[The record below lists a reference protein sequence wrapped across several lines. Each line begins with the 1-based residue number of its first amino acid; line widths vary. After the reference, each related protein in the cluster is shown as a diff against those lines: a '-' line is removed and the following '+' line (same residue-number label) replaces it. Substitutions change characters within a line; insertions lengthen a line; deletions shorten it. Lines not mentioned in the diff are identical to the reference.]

1 MRIYIDEGGSFII
14 PNQPSSS
21 FSVVLAFIVPSVYET
36 ELFYDFLRL
45 RDRWPKQDTEIK
57 GSSLDE
63 RRAAEVIDL
72 LTRYDVVAEFVAM
85 DVGIHTIAAIEQRKK
100 VQADRLVANL
110 TAEHHP
116 EMVRQVETIAANVRR
131 MSNQLFVQAFLTIEL
146 LCRVIQVA
154 TLYYAQRL
162 PAELGDIA
170 WFIDRKAET
179 ITTMEEIWSTLVL
192 PMSESH
198 FARTPL
204 IVLKEGDYSH
214 FDNRYGSALDD
225 KMKKHLE
232 WMAKMYG
239 PRDRSDIHPLTD
251 VRKLLTEQRQFVDS
265 RDFLGIQL
273 ADILASI
280 LRRALNDRLQR
291 SGWEDFGKLVV
302 GKPKDESHF
311 VTFAVGP
318 DRMSGHSGNV
328 GNVILEKAKSLL
340 HKEPS
345 SEKTR

>member
-14 PNQPSSS
+14 PAQPSSS
-21 FSVVLAFIVPSVYET
+21 FSVVLALIIPSAIET

-45 RDRWPKQDTEIK
+45 RDSWPEQAVEIK

-63 RRAAEVIDL
+63 HQTAEIIDL

-85 DVGIHTIAAIEQRKK
+85 DVGTHTIAAIEQRKHI
-100 VQADRLVANL
+100 QADRLIANL

-116 EMVRQVETIAANVRR
+116 EMVQQVETIAANVRR

-146 LCRVIQVA
+146 LFRVVQVA

-162 PAELGDIA
+162 PAELGEIA
-170 WFIDRKAET
+170 WLIDRKAET
-179 ITTMEEIWSTLVL
+179 LTTMEEIWSTLVL
-192 PMSESH
+192 PMSETH

-204 IVLKEGDYSH
+204 IVLKEADYSH
-214 FDNRYGSALDD
+214 FDGRYGSKMDD

-232 WMAKMYG
+232 WMDKIYG
-239 PRDRSDIHPLTD
+239 PRDRSDTHPLTD

-265 RDFLGIQL
+265 RDSLGVQL
-273 ADILASI
+273 ADILASV

-291 SGWEDFGKLVV
+291 SGWENFGRLVV
-302 GKPKDESHF
+302 GKLRDESHF
-311 VTFAVGP
+311 LSFGVGP
-318 DRMSGHSGNV
+318 ERMSGHPGNV

-340 HKEPS
+340 HNE
-345 SEKTR
+345 R